1 MTDQTQDR
9 IEEGEAPDHGPAWVK
24 DRLREYSK
32 FAADWKDEARES
44 FDFVAGKQWTEDDIA
59 ALTEALRPVITFNRI
74 GVIVDAVS
82 GSEVSNR
89 QEVRYIPRQV
99 GDSRVNELLT
109 GAAKWVRDECDAEDE
124 ESAAFLDTVICGLGC
139 TETLMDYETDPD
151 GKVLIVQRD
160 PLEMAYDPSARK
172 RNLGDGKWFARSWD
186 MPKEDIRAE
195 WPEKWDEVQ
204 AQAGAGDDEDA
215 TPNNGD
221 PRFAYSDKDE
231 AAGNSEPKPRKGF
244 LRITHMQ
251 WCERSYIFRMLNPQ
265 TGQIEDLSA
274 EQFKKIKKQV
284 QAAGIKHVKVPK
296 KVWYRSFVIGDVE
309 LERGPVP
316 GEAGPTFRFMTGK
329 RDRNAN
335 NWYGIVRSMKD
346 PQRWSNKF
354 FSQYLHIIN
363 ANAKGG
369 VMAEESAV
377 KDQKKFQADWAQP
390 DTIAWLKDGAL
401 GRGAV
406 QPKPV
411 NNPPSSIQQ
420 VLEVAVNGVRETSGV
435 NLELLGMADRDQPG
449 VLEYQRKQAGL
460 VVLSNLFDGLRRYR
474 KEQGRVLLAFI
485 REFISDGRLIRIMD
499 AQGQE
504 QYVSLTKDPSVTTY
518 DVVVDAAPTSPN
530 EKERVFG
537 ILSQLLPT
545 LAKIGTLPPP
555 DVLDYTPLPSSLVAK
570 WKEQIQTQ
578 QQAPNPDQQ
587 RMQMEMEA
595 EQQKSQMQFQL
606 EQQKTAATLE
616 ADKTRALFD
625 MELQKAQAEQDMQ
638 LDVAKAQTQ
647 IQIMREKAAIDREIE
662 GEKLRAAI
670 QAKQM
675 DADLKRQEFER
686 SAAREDMTAARIDAR
701 ETETTRA
708 NGAAHEHLSHAVG
721 QGLSAVGEG
730 LKTLA
735 AVAGRPKK
743 VVRGKDG
750 RVAGVE

>member
-1 MTDQTQDR
+1 MADQTQDR

-24 DRLREYSK
+24 DRLKEYSQ
-32 FAADWKDEARES
+32 FAAEWKDEARES
-44 FDFVAGKQWTEDDIA
+44 FDFVAGKQWTEEDIA

-99 GDSRVNELLT
+99 GDSKVNELLT

-151 GKVLIVQRD
+151 GKVLIAQRD

-172 RNLGDGKWFARSWD
+172 RNLGDAKWIARSWD

-195 WPEKWDEVQ
+195 WPEKWDEVS
-204 AQAGAGDDEDA
+204 AQAGTGDDEDA
-215 TPNNGD
+215 TSNNAD
-221 PRFAYSDKDE
+221 PRFAYTDKDE

-251 WCERSYIFRMLNPQ
+251 WCERSYIFRILNPG

-296 KVWYRSFVIGDVE
+296 KVWYRSFVVGDVE

-316 GEAGPTFRFMTGK
+316 GEAGPTFKFMTGK

-369 VMAEESAV
+369 VMAEETAV
-377 KDQKKFQADWAQP
+377 KDAKKFQSDWAQP
-390 DTIAWLKDGAL
+390 DTIAWVKDGAL
-401 GRGAV
+401 GRGAI

-420 VLEVAVNGVRETSGV
+420 VFEVAVNGVRETSGV

-485 REFISDGRLIRIMD
+485 REFISDGRLIRILD

-504 QYVSLTKDPSVTTY
+504 QYVSLTKDPSVSTY

-545 LAKIGTLPPP
+545 LAKIGQMPPP

-570 WKEQIQTQ
+570 WKEQIQNQSQQPNPAVQQAQAEMEIEQQKAQ
-578 QQAPNPDQQ
+578 QQAQLAQQ
-587 RMQMEMEA
+587 KQQNDHQLAMEQAQREAEIEAFKTQSKMALEREQMAARIQLMREETTQQMSIRAMEA
-595 EQQKSQMQFQL
+595 EHNASLK
-606 EQQKTAATLE
+606 AAQ
-616 ADKTRALFD
+616 AAAAI
-625 MELQKAQAEQDMQ
+625 KAQKNKPA
-638 LDVAKAQTQ
+638 AKP
-647 IQIMREKAAIDREIE
+647 
-662 GEKLRAAI
+662 
-670 QAKQM
+670 QA
-675 DADLKRQEFER
+675 
-686 SAAREDMTAARIDAR
+686 
-701 ETETTRA
+701 
-708 NGAAHEHLSHAVG
+708 
-721 QGLSAVGEG
+721 
-730 LKTLA
+730 
-735 AVAGRPKK
+735 
-743 VVRGKDG
+743 
-750 RVAGVE
+750 

>member
-9 IEEGEAPDHGPAWVK
+9 TEEGEAPDHGPAWVK
-24 DRLREYSK
+24 DRLKEYSK
-32 FAADWKDEARES
+32 FAAEWKDEARES
-44 FDFVAGKQWTEDDIA
+44 FDFVAGKQWSEDDVA

-99 GDSRVNELLT
+99 GDSKVNELLT

-124 ESAAFLDTVICGLGC
+124 ESAAFLDTVICGLGA

-172 RNLGDGKWFARSWD
+172 RNLGDAKWIARSWD

-195 WPEKWDEVQ
+195 WPEKWDEVS
-204 AQAGAGDDEDA
+204 AQAGTGDDEDA

-284 QAAGIKHVKVPK
+284 QVAGIKHVKVPK

-309 LERGPVP
+309 LERGTVP
-316 GEAGPTFRFMTGK
+316 GEAGPTFKFMTGK

-377 KDQKKFQADWAQP
+377 KDAKKFQADWAQP

-401 GRGAV
+401 GRGAI

-420 VLEVAVNGVRETSGV
+420 VFEVAVNGVRETSGV

-545 LAKIGTLPPP
+545 LAKIGSLPPP

-570 WKEQIQTQ
+570 WKEQIQNQAQQPNPAVQQAQAEMEMEQQKAQ
-578 QQAPNPDQQ
+578 QQAQLAAQKQQ
-587 RMQMEMEA
+587 NDYQLAMAQAQREAEIEAYRVNAQIERDREQAAARIQLMREETTQQMSIRAMEA
-595 EQQKSQMQFQL
+595 EHNASLK
-606 EQQKTAATLE
+606 AAQ
-616 ADKTRALFD
+616 AAAAI
-625 MELQKAQAEQDMQ
+625 KAQKNKPA
-638 LDVAKAQTQ
+638 AKP
-647 IQIMREKAAIDREIE
+647 
-662 GEKLRAAI
+662 
-670 QAKQM
+670 QA
-675 DADLKRQEFER
+675 
-686 SAAREDMTAARIDAR
+686 
-701 ETETTRA
+701 
-708 NGAAHEHLSHAVG
+708 
-721 QGLSAVGEG
+721 
-730 LKTLA
+730 
-735 AVAGRPKK
+735 
-743 VVRGKDG
+743 
-750 RVAGVE
+750 